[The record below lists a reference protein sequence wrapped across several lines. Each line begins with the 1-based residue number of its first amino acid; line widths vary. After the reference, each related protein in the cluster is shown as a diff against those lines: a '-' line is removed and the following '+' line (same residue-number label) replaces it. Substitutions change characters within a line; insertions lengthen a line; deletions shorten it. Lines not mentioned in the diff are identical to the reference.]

1 MSAVIHLYETAHSG
15 YYDDD
20 PTRKINLVP
29 KTWTKYTVT
38 DGDWKTKY
46 TINPLSARDEY
57 IADCIEDLDS
67 KVKII
72 VPGNNTTITT
82 DKLGNEYINQN
93 FQPSPDTIK
102 IRSSQNTV
110 TATVITDELTKHTT
124 VTLGLNPGTYNLD
137 SLNWKFN
144 TNLSANS
151 FSSVGLTS
159 TNANIATITGLTNV
173 TATSFN
179 PVTDLTAIN
188 LYSPNEFRI
197 STNLSAIDLSA
208 KDYIAS
214 DSFKID
220 GTAHFYEISTKPSIV
235 SETAKAEHLEMNTTQ
250 YLPQTLTLTN
260 ATASYNTNTNN
271 LVVTSFENRYS
282 LNTTTVSG
290 DTFEINNNLYTP
302 SISAKTDAVLTNV
315 SATRFSATHASGTTN
330 VYVNNLKTDQ
340 FTVDADFDVLTA
352 SNRKTSLSAI
362 LNRALF
368 RPDLVEGR
376 ATIEYNVDSKAWASY
391 TKDGQE
397 SGKITDYAD
406 FEETMMNL
414 YKSGV
419 INNFIFRLNELAEDY
434 FYIPI
439 YLDELKQFVIYSI
452 YIANFGPIYTDGN
465 VKRAISL
472 CFQST
477 NSNKMYFYNSPKFHF
492 SWNLEK
498 NTTYLPWIDS
508 TYNSDGYWTPQ
519 MEIPIVGGFSYTD
532 QPSDYDW
539 WENMEITNL
548 REIDST
554 SAICNC
560 EVLGERNAMSNLKGW
575 TTIMRNIKFT
585 IQYDDTNNIYYI
597 YFLNGNNY

>member
-82 DKLGNEYINQN
+82 DNLGNEYINQN

-110 TATVITDELTKHTT
+110 TASVVTDELTKHTT

-159 TNANIATITGLTNV
+159 TNANITTITGLTNV

-179 PVTDLTAIN
+179 PVTNLTAIN
-188 LYSPNEFRI
+188 LYTPNEFRI

-220 GTAHFYEISTKPSIV
+220 GTAERFIIEPPKPHDYIPWLYYDEPKNGVYTAGIWLSKKVLPEIRELNQGRIFNPNFDGNWGEEDRFLGDELVALGYRIGYIRDIRLQHSNV
-235 SETAKAEHLEMNTTQ
+235 
-250 YLPQTLTLTN
+250 TN
-260 ATASYNTNTNN
+260 ASTRMDE
-271 LVVTSFENRYS
+271 FS
-282 LNTTTVSG
+282 LNFALRLQLRKMLSSE
-290 DTFEINNNLYTP
+290 FNKPNNH
-302 SISAKTDAVLTNV
+302 IVWGK
-315 SATRFSATHASGTTN
+315 R
-330 VYVNNLKTDQ
+330 
-340 FTVDADFDVLTA
+340 
-352 SNRKTSLSAI
+352 I
-362 LNRALF
+362 
-368 RPDLVEGR
+368 
-376 ATIEYNVDSKAWASY
+376 I
-391 TKDGQE
+391 GQ
-397 SGKITDYAD
+397 
-406 FEETMMNL
+406 
-414 YKSGV
+414 
-419 INNFIFRLNELAEDY
+419 
-434 FYIPI
+434 
-439 YLDELKQFVIYSI
+439 
-452 YIANFGPIYTDGN
+452 
-465 VKRAISL
+465 
-472 CFQST
+472 
-477 NSNKMYFYNSPKFHF
+477 
-492 SWNLEK
+492 
-498 NTTYLPWIDS
+498 
-508 TYNSDGYWTPQ
+508 
-519 MEIPIVGGFSYTD
+519 
-532 QPSDYDW
+532 
-539 WENMEITNL
+539 
-548 REIDST
+548 
-554 SAICNC
+554 
-560 EVLGERNAMSNLKGW
+560 
-575 TTIMRNIKFT
+575 
-585 IQYDDTNNIYYI
+585 
-597 YFLNGNNY
+597 

>member
-29 KTWTKYTVT
+29 KTWTKFTVT

-82 DKLGNEYINQN
+82 DNLGNEYINQH

-110 TATVITDELTKHTT
+110 TASVVTDEITKHTT
-124 VTLGLNPGTYNLD
+124 VSLGLNPGTYNLET
-137 SLNWKFN
+137 LNWKFN

-173 TATSFN
+173 TATTFN
-179 PVTDLTAIN
+179 PVTNLTAIN
-188 LYSPNEFRI
+188 LYNPNEFKI
-197 STNLSAIDLSA
+197 YTNLSAVDLSA
-208 KDYIAS
+208 KDYIAN

-220 GTAHFYEISTKPSIV
+220 GTAHFNEISTKPSIV
-235 SETAKAEHLEMNTTQ
+235 QETAKAEHLEMNTTQ

-260 ATASYNTNTNN
+260 ATATYRTNTNN
-271 LVVTSFENRYS
+271 LVATSFENRYS
-282 LNTTTVSG
+282 LNTTSISG
-290 DTFEINNNLYTP
+290 ETFKINNNVFTP

-315 SATRFSATHASGTTN
+315 SATRFSATHSSGTN
-330 VYVNNLKTDQ
+330 YAYVNNLKTDE

-376 ATIEYNVDSKAWASY
+376 ATIEYNVESKSWASY
-391 TKDGQE
+391 TKDSHE
-397 SGKITDYAD
+397 SGTIADYAG
-406 FEETMMNL
+406 FKTTMKNL

-419 INNFIFRLNELAEDY
+419 INNFIFRLNTLAEDY

-439 YLDELKQFVIYSI
+439 YLEELKPFVIYSF
-452 YIANFGPIYTDGN
+452 YIANFGPLYDDANHT
-465 VKRAISL
+465 ISL
-472 CFQST
+472 CFQTT
-477 NSNKMYFYNSPKFHF
+477 NSTTKHFYNCPKFHF
-492 SWNLEK
+492 ALNLEK
-498 NTTYLPWIDS
+498 NTTYLPWVDS
-508 TYNSDGYWTPQ
+508 TSTSDPYWTPQ
-519 MEIPIVGGFSYTD
+519 MEIQVPGGFSYTD

-539 WENMEITNL
+539 WEHMEMTSL
-548 REIDST
+548 RSIVGK

-560 EVLGERNAMSNLKGW
+560 EVAGERDAMSNLKGW

-585 IQYDDTNNIYYI
+585 IEHSGDDYLI

>member
-82 DKLGNEYINQN
+82 DSLGNEYINQN
-93 FQPSPDTIK
+93 FQPSPETIK

-110 TATVITDELTKHTT
+110 TATVVTDEITKPTT

-159 TNANIATITGLTNV
+159 TNANIASITGLTNV

-179 PVTDLTAIN
+179 PITNITATN
-188 LYSPNEFRI
+188 LYTPNEFRI

-208 KDYIAS
+208 KDYIAN
-214 DSFKID
+214 DSFKIV
-220 GTAHFYEISTKPSIV
+220 GTAHFNEISTKPSIV
-235 SETAKAEHLEMNTTQ
+235 QETAKTEHLEMNTTQ

-260 ATASYNTNTNN
+260 ATATYRTDTNN

-290 DTFEINNNLYTP
+290 DTFKINNNLYTP
-302 SISAKTDAVLTNV
+302 SISAKTNAVLTNV
-315 SATRFSATHASGTTN
+315 SATRISATHSSGTTN
-330 VYVNNLKTDQ
+330 AYVNNLKTDE

-376 ATIEYNVDSKAWASY
+376 ANIEYNISNKAWASY
-391 TKDGQE
+391 TKDGHE
-397 SGKITDYAD
+397 SGTISNYNNFKSV
-406 FEETMMNL
+406 MKNL

-439 YLDELKQFVIYSI
+439 YLEELKPFVIYSI
-452 YIANFGPIYTDGN
+452 YIANFGPNYTDGN
-465 VKRAISL
+465 VRRAISL
-472 CFQST
+472 CFQTT
-477 NSNKMYFYNSPKFHF
+477 NSTTMHFYNCPKFHF

-498 NTTYLPWIDS
+498 NKTYLPWIDS
-508 TYNSDGYWTPQ
+508 TSQDDHYWTPQ
-519 MEIPIVGGFSYTD
+519 MEIPIAGGGYSYTD
-532 QPSDYDW
+532 QPNDYDW
-539 WENMEITNL
+539 WENMEMTSL
-548 REIDST
+548 RSIVGT

-560 EVLGERNAMSNLKGW
+560 EVLGERNAMSNLKYW

-585 IQYDDTNNIYYI
+585 IEHSGDAYLI